1 MNELEF
7 LFSTDADGDWLEQLQ
22 PETLMP
28 ASQLLIH
35 CEGADEEQLEEI
47 FLQLESKNIIP
58 DVSELPAPAVSGET
72 AVRLKQEQQMVKQG
86 LTPEQLEKTDPLRLY
101 LEEVAN
107 IPVCGDISSLAQE
120 LRQANAAKD
129 PAETLRGKI
138 VNLSLGRVIELAAEY
153 TGRGVLLLDLIQ
165 EGSIGLWR
173 AIEMFRGNGVEFQDF
188 RDRLIRFYIVKAVVY
203 HAYES
208 GVGEKLRRAVE
219 DYRGVDERL
228 LGELGRNPTPE
239 EIAAAL
245 HMTVEE
251 TMAVA
256 KTLENVR
263 MLNRTFKPEPEE
275 LPQEEEQAVEDT
287 AYFQMR
293 QRITELLSVLPQ
305 EDAKLLSLR
314 YGLEGGIPMTAQQTA
329 SRLGITADQVVE
341 RETAALSKL
350 RQQS

>member
-1 MNELEF
+1 M
-7 LFSTDADGDWLEQLQ
+7 AKQG
-22 PETLMP
+22 
-28 ASQLLIH
+28 LIP
-35 CEGADEEQLEEI
+35 EQLEE
-47 FLQLESKNIIP
+47 
-58 DVSELPAPAVSGET
+58 
-72 AVRLKQEQQMVKQG
+72 
-86 LTPEQLEKTDPLRLY
+86 TDPLRLY
-101 LEEVAN
+101 LEEVTN
-107 IPVCGDISSLAQE
+107 IPVCGDISSLARE
-120 LRQANAAKD
+120 LSRANTEKD

-138 VNLSLGRVIELAAEY
+138 VDLCLGRVVALAAEY

-173 AIEMFRGNGVEFQDF
+173 AIEVFCGDGMEFQDF
-188 RDRLIRFYIVKAVVY
+188 RDRLIRFYIVKAVIF

-219 DYRGVDERL
+219 DYRSVDERL
-228 LGELGRNPTPE
+228 LGDLGRNPTPE

-245 HMTVEE
+245 HMSVEE

-256 KTLENVR
+256 KTLETVR
-263 MLNRTFKPEPEE
+263 MLNKTFKPEPEE

-293 QRITELLSVLPQ
+293 QRITELLSMLSQ

-314 YGLEGGIPMTAQQTA
+314 YGLEGGVPMTAQQTA
-329 SRLGITADQVVE
+329 SRLGITADQVIE
-341 RETAALSKL
+341 RETAALAKL